1 MIFLF
6 TLEVITHCML
16 WFWPGKTINTFI
28 ATVRLLFTLLNW
40 KHKSHTLD
48 AQTAFMRQVNH
59 MWHDF
64 VFLETSLSGVNVVR
78 QYKMKRG
85 HGCMVCVELGLA
97 SGWWCAERR
106 LSFLDTLIYTTSGF
120 RTISN
125 RATHGKGSCQ
135 KQLGFES
142 QYKRKLHNKSLIF
155 CW

>member
-85 HGCMVCVELGLA
+85 HGCMVCVCVCGAGSGQWLMMCREKVKLLGH
-97 SGWWCAERR
+97 
-106 LSFLDTLIYTTSGF
+106 
-120 RTISN
+120 SN
-125 RATHGKGSCQ
+125 
-135 KQLGFES
+135 
-142 QYKRKLHNKSLIF
+142 LHNIWIPDDLQQGHPWKRFLPEATGYWIAI
-155 CW
+155 